1 MNSREKHEKL
11 KDILR
16 SYESV
21 AIAFSGG
28 VDSTF
33 LLKTA
38 RDVLGDKA
46 IAITAR
52 SRSFPQRE
60 RNDGR
65 EFCEREGIR
74 QIFCDTEEL
83 KVVSHNPPN
92 RCYLCKNEII
102 TKLKST
108 LASSDI
114 GFEVKYVAEGTNM
127 DDGDDYRPGHQAVI
141 EHGLKSPL
149 KEAGLY
155 KAEIRELSNELGIK
169 TWDRPSFACL
179 MSRFV
184 YGETITEE
192 KLEMVEKAENLLLD
206 AGFKQVR
213 VRIHGTIA
221 RIETLPEDL
230 PKIIEMAQ
238 QLSHELK
245 SYGFTYVTLDL
256 SGYRTGSM
264 NETLPRKVLGK
275 E

>member
-1 MNSREKHEKL
+1 MNLKEKHEKL
-11 KDILR
+11 KDILK

-38 RDVLGDKA
+38 HDVLGDKA

-83 KVVSHNPPN
+83 KVVSHNPPE

-102 TKLKST
+102 SKLKAT
-108 LASSDI
+108 LAASDI

-127 DDGDDYRPGHQAVI
+127 DDGNDYRPGHQAVI

-155 KAEIRELSNELGIK
+155 KAEIRELSNELGLK

-184 YGETITEE
+184 YGETITEK

-221 RIETLPEDL
+221 RIETLTEDL
-230 PKIIEMAQ
+230 PRIIEMAQ
-238 QLSHELK
+238 QLSRELK

-264 NETLPRKVLGK
+264 NETLSKELLGK
-275 E
+275 